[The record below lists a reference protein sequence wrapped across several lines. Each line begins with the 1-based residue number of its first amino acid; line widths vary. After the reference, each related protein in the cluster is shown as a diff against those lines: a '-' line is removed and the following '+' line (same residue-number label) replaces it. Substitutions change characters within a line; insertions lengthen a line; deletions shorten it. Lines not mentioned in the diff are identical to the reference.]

1 MYSKLFQL
9 LLLKTHIILG
19 GYFKIAAFFKHGE
32 PNRHRPAVRGH
43 RRPEVHRAIQ
53 AAGAVRQHQRADRVR
68 PRGAGK
74 PAAHGGND
82 PGG

>member
-1 MYSKLFQL
+1 MN
-9 LLLKTHIILG
+9 LG
-19 GYFKIAAFFKHGE
+19 SEGFAV
-32 PNRHRPAVRGH
+32 PAPGH
-43 RRPEVHRAIQ
+43 DPEAHRAIQ

-68 PRGAGK
+68 PCGTGK